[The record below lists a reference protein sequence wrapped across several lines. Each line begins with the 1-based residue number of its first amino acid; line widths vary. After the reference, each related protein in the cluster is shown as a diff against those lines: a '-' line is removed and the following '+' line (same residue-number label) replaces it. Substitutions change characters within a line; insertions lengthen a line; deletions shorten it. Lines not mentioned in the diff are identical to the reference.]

1 MLSSEKKKY
10 KNNIILDYLHMF
22 FRNVNFTHGIWILFL
37 VSRGLSYI
45 EVGVLEMIFHISSL
59 IMEVPTGVIGDL
71 YGRRTSR
78 ILGVLSYFIYIGI
91 VLLTSNMV
99 LLVIAF
105 IICGMSYT
113 FESGSSDAMVYDSL
127 KEINKEDQFMKV
139 NGIKE
144 VIYQIASVL
153 VLLLTGWLLSEKF
166 ELDYMLTIIMFV
178 IAFFMLFMMKET
190 KIPHQTEGLTFRQ
203 RMNEHFVKTWR
214 VITSSK
220 RLTLLIIIG
229 ALLLAPVTSL
239 FIWAQDYFT
248 SNGYSNT
255 WMLYFLAIHSTAS
268 ALGGFLAAKV
278 EKKFG
283 EKKMLIVIPIL
294 MAICFWLVLSI
305 DFGYIGFIVVGF
317 LESIFYVVLID
328 YINRMIPSET
338 RASVLSF
345 LGMSFSMVMII
356 IFPVMGLIGELSKL
370 WFGYLFVAIVVTIV
384 VILLQI
390 VIKNNHLDEQ
400 ITVKTAE

>member
-1 MLSSEKKKY
+1 MVNTEKRKY
-10 KNNIILDYLHMF
+10 QNNIILDYLHMF

-37 VSRGLSYI
+37 ISRGSTYI
-45 EVGVLEMIFHISSL
+45 EVGILEMIFHISSL
-59 IMEVPTGVIGDL
+59 VMEVPTGVIGDL

-78 ILGVLSYFIYIGI
+78 LLGILSYFIYIGI
-91 VLLTSNMV
+91 ILMTNNMFF
-99 LLVIAF
+99 LVIAF

-127 KEINKEDQFMKV
+127 KEIGKENSFMKV

-144 VIYQIASVL
+144 VIYQTASVL
-153 VLLLTGWLLSEKF
+153 VLLLTGWLLSDKF
-166 ELDYMLTIIMFV
+166 QLNYILTIIMFL
-178 IAFFMLFMMKET
+178 IAFFIIFLMKET
-190 KIPHQTEGLTFRQ
+190 KLPHNLAGLKFKQ
-203 RMNEHFVKTWR
+203 RMNEHFVKTWK

-248 SNGYSNT
+248 TNGYSNA
-255 WMLYFLAIHSTAS
+255 WMLYFLAIHSIAS
-268 ALGGFLAAKV
+268 AIGGFMASWI
-278 EKKFG
+278 ERKFG
-283 EKKMLIVIPIL
+283 ERRMLIVIPML
-294 MAICFWLVLSI
+294 LAVCFWLTLSAKI
-305 DFGYIGFIVVGF
+305 GFVGFIVVGF

-345 LGMSFSMVMII
+345 LGMSFSMVMIF
-356 IFPVMGLIGELSKL
+356 IFPVMGLIGQLSKL
-370 WFGYLFVAIVVTIV
+370 WFGYLFVAIIVTIV
-384 VILLQI
+384 VIILLF
-390 VIKNNHLDEQ
+390 VIKNNHLNQDLKK
-400 ITVKTAE
+400 IDD